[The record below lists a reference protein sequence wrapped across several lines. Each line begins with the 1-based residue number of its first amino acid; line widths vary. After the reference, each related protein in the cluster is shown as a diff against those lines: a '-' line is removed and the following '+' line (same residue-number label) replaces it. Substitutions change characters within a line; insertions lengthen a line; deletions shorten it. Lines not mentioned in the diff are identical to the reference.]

1 MTKKVKILVVDDE
14 AFNLD
19 IMSYHLEE
27 AGFEVIQAEDGDVAL
42 QKLAA
47 IPDIAVTILDRRM
60 PRMDGV
66 AVLDRVKKTPELEN
80 VLVIMQTAAS
90 DYEQIAM
97 LSLEGASGYL
107 TKPYDG
113 EDLINLVHVVLRD
126 SAAANKL
133 RQIS

>member
-47 IPDIAVTILDRRM
+47 IPDIAVTILDRMM